1 MHWCNR
7 ARIKR
12 YATDF
17 FACSEVAGRWL
28 FGNEDYDAGKVVIV
42 HNAISME
49 RYLFSED
56 HRAIVRSAFGWG
68 NRFVVGHVGR
78 FDPQKNHEGLLDIF
92 KEILK
97 KRPDAVL
104 ALVGSRGGQYE
115 NILERVKS
123 ENLEDKVFFLGKRT
137 DIGAFL
143 SAMDVFLFPSLYEGL
158 PFALV
163 EAQANGLTCV
173 ISDTISR
180 EVNVIPG
187 QLKPLSL
194 GTSPEKWAE
203 TVVRAGKRPRVGKEE
218 IYQGLVEGHFDICRE
233 ARRLKKLYGE

>member
-1 MHWCNR
+1 M
-7 ARIKR
+7 
-12 YATDF
+12 
-17 FACSEVAGRWL
+17 
-28 FGNEDYDAGKVVIV
+28 
-42 HNAISME
+42 
-49 RYLFSED
+49 
-56 HRAIVRSAFGWG
+56 
-68 NRFVVGHVGR
+68 
-78 FDPQKNHEGLLDIF
+78 
-92 KEILK
+92 
-97 KRPDAVL
+97 L
-104 ALVGSRGGQYE
+104 ALIGSRGGQYE

-123 ENLEDKVFFLGKRT
+123 EILEDKVFFLGKRT